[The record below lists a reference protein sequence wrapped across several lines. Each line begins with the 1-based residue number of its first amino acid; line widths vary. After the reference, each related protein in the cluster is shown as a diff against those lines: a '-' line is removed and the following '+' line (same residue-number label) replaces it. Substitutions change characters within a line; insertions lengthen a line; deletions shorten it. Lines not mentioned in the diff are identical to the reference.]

1 MPFQERSRTQQRQQM
16 VHQILQEGATVSAAA
31 RRFGVSRPTVYLW
44 LTRAQESPDTGAVAP
59 RSRRP
64 HQSPRTTSDELVA
77 QVLAAKAVDAAWGA
91 KKIHEILWPAE
102 AGVAA
107 PLSVRTVDRI
117 LTRHG
122 QTQPQAPARPA
133 LQRFERETCNE
144 LWQMDFKGMGKP
156 RASYFPLSVLDDHSR
171 FCLCFEPVLDQTQA
185 EVWTQLWRLFGEF
198 GLPEAILTDNGS
210 CFSGTWSQCPS
221 GLEMQLWRLGIRT
234 VQGRPYHPQTQGK
247 VERFHRTVDVELAGR
262 GQALR
267 QPDLGRA
274 KEVYDPM
281 IYSYNWRRPHEALEM
296 RVPGAVY
303 VPSPRSRPAR
313 LPEHELPE
321 QAIKRK
327 VQVTGEVSYQGQIYR
342 VSKAL
347 AGETLEVREAAD
359 GYVFYYAQVPISA
372 RTAADRAKS
381 QKV

>member
-1 MPFQERSRTQQRQQM
+1 MPFQEQSRTQQRQQM
-16 VHQILQEGATVSAAA
+16 VHQIVQEGLSVSAAA
-31 RRFGVSRPTVYLW
+31 RHFGVTRATVYHW
-44 LTRAQESPDTGAVAP
+44 LNRAQETGPEQAVVA

-64 HQSPRTTSDELVA
+64 HRSPRATGAKLVA
-77 QVLAAKAVDAAWGA
+77 QVLAAKAADPAWGG
-91 KKIHEILWPAE
+91 KKLHRRLWPAD

-122 QTQPQAPARPA
+122 QTQAQALARPP
-133 LQRFERETCNE
+133 LQRFERALCNE

-156 RASYFPLSVLDDHSR
+156 RASYFPLTVLDDHSR
-171 FCLCFEPVLDQTQA
+171 FCLCFEPVLTQTQA
-185 EVWTQLWRLFGEF
+185 EVWLQLWRLFGEF

-262 GQALR
+262 GQGLR
-267 QPDLGRA
+267 QPDREQA
-274 KEVYDPM
+274 KVVYAPV

-303 VPSPRSRPAR
+303 VPSPRLRPAR
-313 LPEHELPE
+313 LPEHELAE

-327 VQVTGEVSYQGQIYR
+327 VQVTGEVSYQGRIYR

-347 AGETLEVREAAD
+347 AGETLEVRDTAD
-359 GYVFYYAQVPISA
+359 GCSFYYAQVPISA
-372 RTAADRAKS
+372 RTAPDGAERH
-381 QKV
+381 

>member
-1 MPFQERSRTQQRQQM
+1 
-16 VHQILQEGATVSAAA
+16 
-31 RRFGVSRPTVYLW
+31 
-44 LTRAQESPDTGAVAP
+44 
-59 RSRRP
+59 
-64 HQSPRTTSDELVA
+64 VA
-77 QVLAAKAVDAAWGA
+77 QVLAAKAVHCAWGA
-91 KKIHEILWPAE
+91 KKLHDLLWPAE

-122 QTQPQAPARPA
+122 HTQPQAPARPP

-171 FCLCFEPVLDQTQA
+171 FCLCFEPLPTQTQA
-185 EVWTQLWRLFGEF
+185 EVWSQLWRLFGEF

-210 CFSGTWSQCPS
+210 CFSGTWSQRPS

-247 VERFHRTVDVELAGR
+247 VERFHRTVDVELVAR

-267 QPDLGRA
+267 QADQAQARQ
-274 KEVYDPM
+274 VYAPV
-281 IYSYNWRRPHEALEM
+281 IHSYNWCRPHEALAM

-303 VPSPRSRPAR
+303 VPSPRLRPTR
-313 LPEHELPE
+313 LPEHELAE

-327 VQVTGEVSYQGQIYR
+327 VQVTGEVSYQGRMYR

-347 AGETLEVREAAD
+347 AGATLEVRAGAD
-359 GYVFYYAQVPISA
+359 GEAFYYANVVVSA
-372 RTAADRAKS
+372 RPATDRANRPN
-381 QKV
+381 V